1 MEESLFNFTAMSW
14 TSQEPILT
22 LPSSPRKFHPLFIIF
37 VIVLFIIVP
46 GMRTQTLFPENL
58 EYTILTLAQLRYF
71 NFIKNFYNY

>member
-1 MEESLFNFTAMSW
+1 MVMEESLFNFTAMSW

-22 LPSSPRKFHPLFIIF
+22 LPRKFHPLFIIF

-58 EYTILTLAQLRYF
+58 EYNVFTRDVNDSVT
-71 NFIKNFYNY
+71 